1 MKELW
6 PCDDEYNILLACAWN
21 GLEHRDSLPTAKNWG
36 VVSQS
41 KESKERL
48 LFDIQTP
55 LAKYDAVFKRLF
67 PETWIFE
74 FSPLLQSLPS

>member
-1 MKELW
+1 MMSITSFW
-6 PCDDEYNILLACAWN
+6 PAPGMALNIEILYP
-21 GLEHRDSLPTAKNWG
+21 LPKTGG
-36 VVSQS
+36 VASQS